1 MKSIVLLENIYIYIF
16 FSDKVKIQY
25 FITDIK
31 VS

>member
-1 MKSIVLLENIYIYIF
+1 MKSIVLLENIYIF

>member
-1 MKSIVLLENIYIYIF
+1 MKSIVLLENIYIYIYI
-16 FSDKVKIQY
+16 SDKVKIQY